1 MRAPVRGKFA
11 MARDEVGMQMGLENV
26 FNLPLI
32 AGCRFKVDIYIAL
45 GMDDAATPSD
55 ATM

>member
-11 MARDEVGMQMGLENV
+11 MTRDEVGVQMGLDNV
-26 FNLPLI
+26 FNLPPI